1 MSKIRT
7 NRSSSRL
14 AAVQALYLYSFG
26 GKTIDEI
33 AREFMSGNIG
43 RELLDEDEITGSET
57 FVPVMAA
64 EPTLFAGILSSY
76 AENEEM
82 INDML
87 DKSFTEE
94 WSSERVELTMKA
106 LLQAGTA
113 ELLAYPETPVAIIIT
128 EYLDLTN
135 SFYDGPEVKVVN
147 GILDKFAKLLREG

>member
-26 GKTIDEI
+26 EKTIDEI
-33 AREFMSGNIG
+33 AREFMAGNIG
-43 RELLDEDEITGSET
+43 RELLEEDEITGSET

-76 AENEEM
+76 AENKEM

-87 DKSFTEE
+87 NTSFTEE

-106 LLQAGTA
+106 ILQAGTA

-147 GILDKFAKLLREG
+147 GILDKLAKILREE